1 MGCDIHAMIEKKN
14 KLNWWIN
21 AGKPEIDRNYQIFS
35 VLTNVRNYDEIPFI
49 SNPRGIP
56 EDCCDEF
63 EAWSKQWDSD
73 GHSHSYVTLREM
85 QDFDTEQKFQD
96 RRLITGKDADGR
108 ITSVCRATTGEHF
121 GEVGENTVFGL
132 WGSEAWD
139 SLIAQLEKI
148 GPPDAVRLVFF
159 FDS

>member
-63 EAWSKQWDSD
+63 KAWSKQWDSD

-85 QDFDTEQKFQD
+85 Q
-96 RRLITGKDADGR
+96 
-108 ITSVCRATTGEHF
+108 
-121 GEVGENTVFGL
+121 NTVFGL

-159 FDS
+159 FDN